1 MSENIMKTEPVI
13 YTKDFDDY
21 NNTKDNFVAAQELT
35 VKITLNEYR
44 NLVESK
50 AKSQARIDEVQHD
63 KYERIQ
69 KIDNL
74 KEENAILKD
83 RLYKL
88 ASSEDEPTKS
98 VEDY

>member
-21 NNTKDNFVAAQELT
+21 NNTEDNFVANQELT

-50 AKSQARIDEVQHD
+50 AKSQVRIDEVQHD
-63 KYERIQ
+63 KYERVHE
-69 KIDNL
+69 IDKL

-83 RLYKL
+83 KLYDL
-88 ASSEDEPTKS
+88 ASSEDEPTK
-98 VEDY
+98 